1 MQIHSSG
8 WQVVLLAGLLAA
20 NATAD
25 DQVEA
30 KPRAWKQGELVEV
43 TYTSKGQLREEAG
56 GERYTTTHAL
66 TLVVVDRI
74 DEVVDGRV
82 VAITRHVTR
91 LELVED
97 GEAMEDP
104 GLTGR
109 NVTLRRSAKGHV
121 SGTFPDGERVTGE
134 ELRVVRSVPFPDVDA
149 AWRLDLGSRKG
160 ELGAVEVEGFE
171 PGKAPAFVIE
181 ALKESGL
188 QRISSGSWELTVSP
202 GFALAGKV
210 GGKLTFAGEEK
221 DDEGSAY
228 SLSRTLEVGLTR
240 KAPAAKELPKDT
252 PPAEGQADEN
262 WGDEDMDDGPGEDPE
277 DDDPMPEDDD
287 DPDPVPAPEP
297 EDEDEGY

>member
-1 MQIHSSG
+1 MQIHSFG
-8 WQVVLLAGLLAA
+8 WQAVLLTGLLV
-20 NATAD
+20 ATAIAD

-43 TYTSKGQLREEAG
+43 HYTSKGQLREEAG

-82 VAITRHVTR
+82 VAITRHVTSVK
-91 LELVED
+91 LLED
-97 GEAMEDP
+97 GEDVD
-104 GLTGR
+104 GLSLQGR

-121 SGTFPDGERVTGE
+121 NGTYPDGERVTGE
-134 ELRVVRSVPFPDVDA
+134 ELRLVRSVPFPDLDA

-160 ELGAVEVEGFE
+160 ELGALELEGFE
-171 PGKAPAFVIE
+171 PGNTPAFVVE
-181 ALKESGL
+181 TLKESGL

-210 GGKLTFAGEEK
+210 SGKLRFAGEEK
-221 DDEGSAY
+221 DDEGGAY
-228 SLSRTLEVGLTR
+228 TLDRTLEVGLTR
-240 KAPAAKELPKDT
+240 KAPAAKELPRDT
-252 PPAEGQADEN
+252 PPAEEEANED
-262 WGDEDMDDGPGEDPE
+262 WGDEDMDDGPGEPE

-287 DPDPVPAPEP
+287 DPDPEPAPEP